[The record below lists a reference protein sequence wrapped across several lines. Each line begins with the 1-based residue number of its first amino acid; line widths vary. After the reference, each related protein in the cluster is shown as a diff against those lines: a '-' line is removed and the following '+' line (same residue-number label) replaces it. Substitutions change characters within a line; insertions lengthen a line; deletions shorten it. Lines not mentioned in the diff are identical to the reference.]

1 MRRGRVFILLA
12 LLLIFGAAVVFLLLG
27 GIGGEPTP
35 TPEGTPI
42 VREATVILAA
52 QDIPRGALIQGD
64 ALYSARFP
72 EDMVVETMVTD
83 VGQVINHYARTEI
96 ARGMPLTLSM
106 VTLEA
111 GQLLETGSTAALA
124 IEAGFTAIAIP
135 MSRLSGVA
143 LAVQDGDQV
152 DVLVSLMVV
161 DVDQGFQ
168 TILPNISSVLV
179 GPEGPIT
186 GLVCDNITE
195 TGCTSSEPRP
205 IGRVETDSS
214 TAELLYVRPSEIQR
228 PRLVTQRIVQMARV
242 LHVGT
247 YPLEDTVVTPVV
259 QEPTTGEE
267 QQVEQIPVQVIP
279 DIITLIVRPQEALAL
294 NYAVKAGLDI
304 VLTLRSPNDVTV
316 AETSSVTLEYLFI
329 NYGISV
335 PTKLPY
341 SLQPRRDDIIKPV
354 LPNEGVVPAP

>member
-1 MRRGRVFILLA
+1 MRRGRVLILLA
-12 LLLIFGAAVVFLLLG
+12 LLLIFGAAVVFLLSK
-27 GIGGEPTP
+27 GIKPTP
-35 TPEGTPI
+35 TETPSETP
-42 VREATVILAA
+42 VVMEATVILAA
-52 QDIPRGALIQGD
+52 QNIPRGALIQGD

-72 EDMVVETMVTD
+72 QDMVVEGMVTD
-83 VGQVINHYARTEI
+83 PAQIVNHYARTEI
-96 ARGMPLTLSM
+96 ARGMPITLTM
-106 VTLEA
+106 VTDKA
-111 GQLLETGSTAALA
+111 GDLLETGSEAALA
-124 IEAGFTAIAIP
+124 IEPGFTAIAIP

-143 LAVQDGDQV
+143 YAVQDGDQV

-161 DVDQGFQ
+161 DLDQGFQ
-168 TILPNISSVLV
+168 TVLPNISMIFV

-186 GLVCDNITE
+186 GLVCDNLTE

-205 IGRVETDSS
+205 VGRVETDTA
-214 TAELLYVRPSEIQR
+214 TAELLYVTPSEVQR

-247 YPLEDTVVTPVV
+247 YPLEGAAAATVT
-259 QEPTTGEE
+259 QQTEGGQ
-267 QQVEQIPVQVIP
+267 QQVEQAPVPVMP

-304 VLTLRSPNDVTV
+304 VLTLRSPNDINVV
-316 AETSSVTLEYLFI
+316 ETSSVTLEYLFQ

-341 SLQPRRDDIIKPV
+341 GLDPRRDDIIKPV
-354 LPNEGVVPAP
+354 LPND